1 MLRFVCITL
10 GRSAQSE
17 NDGLSRLRALV
28 AVAGSLRRLPIRPKQ
43 PGPSKGATTN
53 FTAPAY

>member
-1 MLRFVCITL
+1 MLRFVRITL

-17 NDGLSRLRALV
+17 NDGLSRLRALI

-43 PGPSKGATTN
+43 PGAQRARIN